1 MKRQRPATPAPR
13 RAQSARQAARP
24 AAPDAQE
31 LEAER
36 VAHRIMAGA
45 APCNVCVGAQTGVQ
59 AKARSGGVRSAGLPA
74 ATATATA
81 AAGGGGGAA
90 LSVEPYAIM
99 MSKELLDNLK
109 VKSDK
114 PAT

>member
-1 MKRQRPATPAPR
+1 
-13 RAQSARQAARP
+13 
-24 AAPDAQE
+24 
-31 LEAER
+31 
-36 VAHRIMAGA
+36 MAGA
-45 APCNVCVGAQTGVQ
+45 APCSVCGGAQEGVQ
-59 AKARSGGVRSAGLPA
+59 AKACSGGVRSAGLPA